1 VPRPSGLSGVATQ
14 LGTMLLRE
22 ASIEKRGSAAVGLGR
37 LTDEVFEAVIFDLDG
52 TLIDSTPAV
61 IRAWATWASEF
72 GFAVTDLP
80 RHHGT
85 PSASVVRAVMPED
98 LHGLGMRRITEL
110 ELADLHDIVVLP
122 GAVEALASLADAKN
136 AIATS
141 CTVPLAEARMGA
153 AQLVPPSVLVT
164 ADDVVHGKPH
174 PEPFLLAAQRLGVD
188 PRRCL
193 VVEDAPK
200 GLEAAQAAGCFT
212 LAVVTTTPREALDAD
227 AIVSDLSEVR
237 FEADQMGIRVKLV
250 DEPAGALREAQ
261 RTDS

>member
-1 VPRPSGLSGVATQ
+1 MPRPAGLSGVATQ
-14 LGTMLLRE
+14 LRTMLLLE
-22 ASIEKRGSAAVGLGR
+22 GSSQKRGSIAVGLGR

-61 IRAWATWASEF
+61 MRAWTTWAREF
-72 GFAVTDLP
+72 GLAVVDLP
-80 RHHGT
+80 RDHGT
-85 PSASVVRAVMPED
+85 PSASVVRAVCRRICTGR
-98 LHGLGMRRITEL
+98 HRRITEL
-110 ELADLHDIVVLP
+110 ELADLHDVVVLP

-141 CTVPLAEARMGA
+141 CTSATGRSADGRGE
-153 AQLVPPSVLVT
+153 LVPPSVLVT

-227 AIVSDLSEVR
+227 AIVTTYPRSDSR
-237 FEADQMGIRVKLV
+237 QIPRAS
-250 DEPAGALREAQ
+250 A
-261 RTDS
+261 

>member
-1 VPRPSGLSGVATQ
+1 
-14 LGTMLLRE
+14 MLLLE
-22 ASIEKRGSAAVGLGR
+22 GSIEKRGSVAVGLGR

-61 IRAWATWASEF
+61 IRAWTTWASEF
-72 GFAVTDLP
+72 GFAVADLP

-85 PSASVVRAVMPED
+85 PSASVVRAVIPAED
-98 LHGLGMRRITEL
+98 RHGLGMRRITEL

-141 CTVPLAEARMGA
+141 CTMPLAEARMDA

-237 FEADQMGIRVKLV
+237 FEADQKGIRVKLV
-250 DEPAGALREAQ
+250 DEPAGAVRQAQ
-261 RTDS
+261 GTGSSSSKDA

>member
-1 VPRPSGLSGVATQ
+1 
-14 LGTMLLRE
+14 M
-22 ASIEKRGSAAVGLGR
+22 
-37 LTDEVFEAVIFDLDG
+37 
-52 TLIDSTPAV
+52 
-61 IRAWATWASEF
+61 
-72 GFAVTDLP
+72 DLP
-80 RHHGT
+80 RDHGT

-98 LHGLGMRRITEL
+98 LHGPGMRRITEL
-110 ELADLHDIVVLP
+110 ELADLHDVVVLP

-237 FEADQMGIRVKLV
+237 FETDHTGIRVKLV
-250 DEPAGALREAQ
+250 DEPSGALRQAQ
-261 RTDS
+261 GTDSSSVRARAPSPSCAGRRAWFPPDREHAPAAERCRCGPRPYDPAWPPGPHGTCAWCRPRVIVFGPVCR